1 MTLFDWLS
9 NEDND
14 VSHEMASDNRS
25 QPRTDALIELTLSHG
40 DVELAGCHSQNIS
53 GKGVF
58 IELPCDLDL
67 ASGTPISLRFH
78 IWTGRDHI
86 ARFLRAKV
94 VRSEQRGM
102 AVRFT
107 DHDMT
112 TNAVVQDILYYQQ
125 YERRNEGRVSI
136 TGLSL
141 GANFSA
147 WVSRL
152 MA

>member
-1 MTLFDWLS
+1 MTLFSWWS
-9 NEDND
+9 NQDKEASENL
-14 VSHEMASDNRS
+14 MSDNRV
-25 QPRTDALIELTLSHG
+25 QQRTDVLIELTLNHG
-40 DVELAGCHSQNIS
+40 DVEIAGCHSQNIS

-67 ASGTPISLRFH
+67 VSGTSVSLRFH

-112 TNAVVQDILYYQQ
+112 THAVVQDILYYQQ
-125 YERRNEGRVSI
+125 YERRNEGRASI
-136 TGLSL
+136 PSLSF
-141 GANFSA
+141 GGNFSA
-147 WVSRL
+147 WIARL